1 MLRSVFLKTLRDQRR
16 AILWWVIGLLGLAAY
31 LAVLYP
37 SISTTP
43 SYNQMLQAWPK
54 GIVASVMGEFP
65 DYSTPEGYMNSTTFF
80 MMVPLLFIA
89 FAAGLGAKAIAGE
102 EEHGTLDVLL
112 ANPLPRWRVVLDKFG
127 ALVLLT
133 VVLGASLWLGLA
145 VGGAAV
151 HMDLK
156 LGRLAA
162 VTLSA
167 ILLGVAF
174 GTLALAVGAAT
185 GKRGLSTAL
194 ASVVGVVAYFLNS
207 LAPVVSS
214 LQPYRK
220 LSLLYYYIGADPL
233 RNGLNLGHAA
243 VLAGVTVVLLAVGVL
258 AFQRRD
264 VGV

>member
-16 AILWWVIGLLGLAAY
+16 ALLWWVIGLLALAAY

-37 SISTTP
+37 SIANTP

-54 GIVASVMGEFP
+54 EIVASVMGEFP

-89 FAAGLGAKAIAGE
+89 YAVGLGANAVAGE
-102 EEHGTLDVLL
+102 EEHGTLDLLL
-112 ANPLPRWRVVLDKFG
+112 ANPLPRWRVVLDKFVATAVLTL
-127 ALVLLT
+127 ALGV
-133 VVLGASLWLGLA
+133 ALWLGLA
-145 VGGAAV
+145 VGAAAV
-151 HMDLK
+151 DMDLHV
-156 LGRLAA
+156 GRLAA

-167 ILLGVAF
+167 VLLGLAF
-174 GTLALAVGAAT
+174 GALALAVGAGT

-194 ASVVGVVAYFLNS
+194 ASVVGVVAYLLNS
-207 LAPVVSS
+207 LAPVVTG
-214 LQPYRK
+214 LEPYQK

-233 RNGLNLGHAA
+233 RNGLNVGHAA
-243 VLAGVTVVLLAVGVL
+243 VLAGVTAVLLVVAIL
-258 AFQRRD
+258 TFQRRD

>member
-1 MLRSVFLKTLRDQRR
+1 MLRNIFLKTLRDQRR
-16 AILWWVIGLLGLAAY
+16 ALLWWVIGLLALAAY

-37 SISTTP
+37 SIAKTP

-54 GIVASVMGEFP
+54 EIVASVMGEFP
-65 DYSTPEGYMNSTTFF
+65 DYSTPEGYMNSTTYF

-89 FAAGLGAKAIAGE
+89 FAAGLGAHATAGE
-102 EEHGTLDVLL
+102 EEHGTLDLLL
-112 ANPLPRWRVVLDKFG
+112 ASPLPRWRVVLDKF
-127 ALVLLT
+127 AALAVLTLVLGL
-133 VVLGASLWLGLA
+133 ALWLGLA
-145 VGGAAV
+145 VSAAPV
-151 HMDLK
+151 HMDLH

-167 ILLGVAF
+167 VLLGLAF
-174 GTLALAVGAAT
+174 GALALAVGAIT

-194 ASVVGVVAYFLNS
+194 ASVVGLAAYFINS
-207 LAPVVSS
+207 LAPVVKG
-214 LQPYRK
+214 LEPYRK

-233 RNGLNLGHAA
+233 RNGLNLGHAV
-243 VLAGVTVVLLAVGVL
+243 VLGGVTAALLAVAIL

>member
-1 MLRSVFLKTLRDQRR
+1 MLRNVFLKTLRDQRR
-16 AILWWVIGLLGLAAY
+16 AMLWWVISLLALAAY

-37 SISTTP
+37 SIANTP

-54 GIVASVMGEFP
+54 EIVASVMGEFP
-65 DYSTPEGYMNSTTFF
+65 DYSTPEGYMNSTTYF

-89 FAAGLGAKAIAGE
+89 FTAGLGASAIAGE
-102 EEHGTLDVLL
+102 EEHGTLDLLL
-112 ANPLPRWRVVLDKFG
+112 ANPLPRWRLVLDKFA
-127 ALVLLT
+127 ALAVLT
-133 VVLGASLWLGLA
+133 WVLGVALWLGLA
-145 VGGAAV
+145 AGAAAV
-151 HMDLK
+151 DMDLD

-167 ILLGVAF
+167 VLLGLAF
-174 GTLALAVGAAT
+174 GALALAVGAVT

-194 ASVVGVVAYFLNS
+194 ASVVGVAAYFINS
-207 LAPVVSS
+207 LAPVVKG
-214 LQPYRK
+214 LEPYRK

-243 VLAGVTVVLLAVGVL
+243 VLVGVTVVLLAVAVL
-258 AFQRRD
+258 AFEHRD

>member
-16 AILWWVIGLLGLAAY
+16 AVLWWVISLLALAAY

-37 SISTTP
+37 SIAKTP

-80 MMVPLLFIA
+80 MMAPLLFIA
-89 FAAGLGAKAIAGE
+89 FAAGLGANAIAGE
-102 EEHGTLDVLL
+102 EEHGTLDLLL
-112 ANPLPRWRVVLDKFG
+112 ASPLPRWRVVLDKFV
-127 ALVLLT
+127 ALLVLTLI
-133 VVLGASLWLGLA
+133 LGIALWLGLA

-151 HMDLK
+151 GMDLD

-162 VTLSA
+162 VTLSVV
-167 ILLGVAF
+167 LLGAAF
-174 GTLALAVGAAT
+174 GALAIAVGSAT
-185 GKRGLSTAL
+185 GKRGLSTAVV
-194 ASVVGVVAYFLNS
+194 SVVGIVAYFINS
-207 LAPVVSS
+207 LAPVVEG

-243 VLAGVTVVLLAVGVL
+243 VLAGVTLVLVLVAIL
-258 AFQRRD
+258 AFQHRD

>member
-16 AILWWVIGLLGLAAY
+16 AILWWVISLLALAGY

-37 SISTTP
+37 SIASTP
-43 SYNQMLQAWPK
+43 SYNQMLQMWPK
-54 GIVASVMGEFP
+54 EIVASVMGEFP

-89 FAAGLGAKAIAGE
+89 FAAGLGANAIAGE
-102 EEHGTLDVLL
+102 EEHGTLDLLL
-112 ANPLPRWRVVLDKFG
+112 ASPLQRWRLVLDKFA
-127 ALVLLT
+127 ALVVLT
-133 VVLGASLWLGLA
+133 VVLGAALWLGLA
-145 VGGAAV
+145 VGGMAV
-151 HMDLK
+151 HMALN

-167 ILLGVAF
+167 ILLGLAF
-174 GTLALAVGAAT
+174 GALALAVGSTT

-194 ASVVGVVAYFLNS
+194 ASVVGVVAYLLNS
-207 LAPVVSS
+207 LAPVVQG

-233 RNGLNLGHAA
+233 RNGLNVGHAA
-243 VLAGVTVVLLAVGVL
+243 TLVAVTVVLLVVAIL